1 MKNIKT
7 VFYSDTKI
15 LNRFQELAGSYNQ
28 KTKTGG
34 MAEKLRQLMEVY
46 VENTAEIENLIKKL

>member
-1 MKNIKT
+1 MKNVKT
-7 VFYSDTKI
+7 VFYAEEKT

-46 VENTAEIENLIKKL
+46 IENTAEIEKLIKK